1 MRRWPSRLYSRWAES
16 ALSAS
21 TSKPLGT
28 EYHLPMRR
36 LLIITVVA
44 IALTAGSLLHA
55 QVRSNGSGTV
65 VTSSCCAIGMF
76 GPSVPAGSIGV
87 QSGISGGAPRAFPV
101 GRDFRHDGVR
111 HDGRF
116 HNRQFGNSGYP
127 IYYAPY
133 AYGYCDETPN
143 VDANPPAAANNE
155 QPANDEGPGLT

>member
-87 QSGISGGAPRAFPV
+87 QSGISGGAPHAFPV
-101 GRDFRHDGVR
+101 GRDFRHDGIR
-111 HDGRF
+111 HDGQRHQNFNGRF
-116 HNRQFGNSGYP
+116 RGNSGYP

-133 AYGYCDETPN
+133 AYGYYGETTN
-143 VDANPPAAANNE
+143 VDANPPANSANNYE
-155 QPANDEGPGLT
+155 QP